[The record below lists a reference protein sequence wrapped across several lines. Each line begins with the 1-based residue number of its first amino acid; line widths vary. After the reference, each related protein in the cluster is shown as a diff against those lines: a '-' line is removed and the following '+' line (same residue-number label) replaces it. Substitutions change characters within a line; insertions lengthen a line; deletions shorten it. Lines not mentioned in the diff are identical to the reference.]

1 MRECT
6 TQMVAAAF
14 GLTAPIIK
22 NNPYNCNQIHLLG
35 LWANLS
41 FMMIRMIRPSVFS
54 ADNWIL
60 PISGT

>member
-6 TQMVAAAF
+6 TLIAAAF

-35 LWANLS
+35 LSANLS

-54 ADNWIL
+54 ADNWKIQL
-60 PISGT
+60 EIS